1 MTSAK
6 KSVPMDDPKKSFGHI
21 DRPRRLSDE
30 IADRIK
36 ARIVSGDL
44 AQGDRIPTEAKLV
57 AQFGV
62 SRSVVREAIAKL
74 RQIGLV
80 TTRQGVG
87 AFVGNGAAT
96 VFQVDT
102 ETMRTIEDLR
112 AVMELRMEMEV
123 SGAAMAARRRTGR
136 QLSKLAEALAAIS
149 NGVHLG
155 ADTLAAERR
164 FHRLVTEATNNPHFR
179 DFMQFLS
186 ARINASLA
194 VERSRTPRGRTTAA
208 QVLREYEAMF
218 EAIGLGDPDEARRA
232 TWYHLLRGAQR
243 LGLRGLLGWEESR
256 MTLISERRIPTCA
269 GAAPNPRPP
278 RFPVP
283 ADACDCHAHV
293 FGPVSRYP
301 YVPQR
306 TYTPPDAPLSAYRRM
321 LDTLGIDRGILVQPS
336 VYGTD
341 NRATLDALAAAG
353 ANFRGVVVVDED
365 VPHGELERMHA
376 IGVRGV
382 RLNLLFKSG
391 IEVSDVRRLASR
403 IAPFGWHL
411 QMLIDVSEFSDLR
424 ATLGALP
431 VEVVIDHMGHMPTSI
446 GVDHPGFQDMLAL
459 LADGRCWVKLSGAY
473 RITCAEDLPYDD
485 VTPYAR
491 ALVQANPDRL
501 LWASDWPH
509 PYINVAMPNDGSLLD
524 LLDTWVGDA
533 DVRDRIL
540 VDNPAALYGFDEA

>member
-1 MTSAK
+1 
-6 KSVPMDDPKKSFGHI
+6 
-21 DRPRRLSDE
+21 
-30 IADRIK
+30 
-36 ARIVSGDL
+36 
-44 AQGDRIPTEAKLV
+44 
-57 AQFGV
+57 
-62 SRSVVREAIAKL
+62 
-74 RQIGLV
+74 
-80 TTRQGVG
+80 
-87 AFVGNGAAT
+87 
-96 VFQVDT
+96 
-102 ETMRTIEDLR
+102 
-112 AVMELRMEMEV
+112 
-123 SGAAMAARRRTGR
+123 
-136 QLSKLAEALAAIS
+136 
-149 NGVHLG
+149 
-155 ADTLAAERR
+155 
-164 FHRLVTEATNNPHFR
+164 
-179 DFMQFLS
+179 
-186 ARINASLA
+186 
-194 VERSRTPRGRTTAA
+194 
-208 QVLREYEAMF
+208 
-218 EAIGLGDPDEARRA
+218 
-232 TWYHLLRGAQR
+232 
-243 LGLRGLLGWEESR
+243 

-269 GAAPNPRPP
+269 GADPNPRPP
-278 RFPVP
+278 RFSVP

-446 GVDHPGFQDMLAL
+446 GVDHPGFRDMLAL
-459 LADGRCWVKLSGAY
+459 LAEGRCWVKLSGAY

-524 LLDTWVGDA
+524 LLDTWVGDRN
-533 DVRDRIL
+533 VRDRIL
-540 VDNPAALYGFDEA
+540 VDNPAALYGFEEA